1 MMQEVFPLMD
11 EPKTPSTQPMNI
23 SSPLSSP
30 SLSTSSSP
38 SLSNHQATQ
47 EPLRCPRCDS
57 TNTKFCYYNNYNLTQ
72 PRHFCK
78 TCRRYWTKGGAL
90 RNVPI
95 GGGCRKAKV
104 VPAICTKSTAMKTK
118 TGIGAHEL
126 SPGPIA
132 WAAPHTAQLMALLRA
147 TSCMQNPN
155 PSLGVNMSPNVPSL
169 LNGLDNLY
177 GHGHQFSYPMQ
188 QQRYQSG
195 MVQSEQVP
203 FSGTQEMFQRFKANV
218 INDQL
223 QAVVGNVGGFGSPST
238 SMAMATGMATNGMSL
253 ASSLMEPSPL
263 NTSDLAYDLQAIN
276 GVFP

>member
-1 MMQEVFPLMD
+1 MED
-11 EPKTPSTQPMNI
+11 PKTPSTQAMNP

-38 SLSNHQATQ
+38 SLSNHPVPQ

-104 VPAICTKSTAMKTK
+104 VPTICTKSAGTKTK
-118 TGIGAHEL
+118 SGFGAHEL
-126 SPGPIA
+126 APGPIA
-132 WAAPHTAQLMALLRA
+132 WAAPHTAQLVALLRA
-147 TSCMQNPN
+147 TNCMQNPN
-155 PSLGVNMSPNVPSL
+155 PSLGLNMASPNVPNL

-188 QQRYQSG
+188 QRYQNS
-195 MVQSEQVP
+195 MLQNEQISVP
-203 FSGTQEMFQRFKANV
+203 GTQEMFQRFKTN
-218 INDQL
+218 IFNDQL
-223 QAVVGNVGGFGSPST
+223 QSVVGNVGGFGSST
-238 SMAMATGMATNGMSL
+238 SMAMATGMATNGMSA
-253 ASSLMEPSPL
+253 ASSLMDPTPL
-263 NTSDLAYDLQAIN
+263 SASELAYDLQAIN

>member
-1 MMQEVFPLMD
+1 MIQEVLPGFME
-11 EPKTPSTQPMNI
+11 EPKTPSTQAMN
-23 SSPLSSP
+23 SPSPLSNP
-30 SLSTSSSP
+30 SSP
-38 SLSNHQATQ
+38 SLSNHPAPQ

-104 VPAICTKSTAMKTK
+104 VPTICTKSTGMKTK
-118 TGIGAHEL
+118 SGIGAHEL
-126 SPGPIA
+126 TQGPIS
-132 WAAPHTAQLMALLRA
+132 WAAPHTAQLVALLRA
-147 TSCMQNPN
+147 TNCMQNPN
-155 PSLGVNMSPNVPSL
+155 PSLGPNMTTSPNVPSL

-188 QQRYQSG
+188 QRYQNSLLQG
-195 MVQSEQVP
+195 EQIPVH
-203 FSGTQEMFQRFKANV
+203 GTQEMYQRFKTNLF
-218 INDQL
+218 NDQL
-223 QAVVGNVGGFGSPST
+223 QSVVGNVGGFGSSNT
-238 SMAMATGMATNGMSL
+238 SMAMATGMATNHGVSV
-253 ASSLMEPSPL
+253 ASSLMDSTPL
-263 NTSDLAYDLQAIN
+263 NASELAYDFQVMN